1 LLKLADQLRFVKE
14 NGKYYIECTYPA
26 KPEGYEWGLGIT
38 VFNKDGTYITYS
50 PIGRNPKWLIPSEGS
65 FKKEASD
72 IANINKVKLINIV
85 ISLDHPK
92 NESLGI
98 LNIVYYMDK
107 SEMRAKF
114 VPESGTIPSENYS
127 ETFNFK
133 KMFQW

>member
-1 LLKLADQLRFVKE
+1 MVDTIR
-14 NGKYYIECTYPA
+14 
-26 KPEGYEWGLGIT
+26 
-38 VFNKDGTYITYS
+38 
-50 PIGRNPKWLIPSEGS
+50 GS